1 MNTCESCRRV
11 QIGEPFQKVST
22 PRAFVGTFFIY
33 LPILLMP
40 VIIMTALLVY
50 IHLRMMGA
58 LDIKPLTDFLP
69 AWKSHRYRYKSQI
82 VYGAASKVAFWQ
94 RTRVFWFFNCTLY
107 CPFSVGF
114 LEWTAYLVKLVENWW
129 CPFAHGTKHAY
140 ADAPIDY
147 SYWHIAQPV
156 KDLHPD
162 DRNNPVWNQDVAPSS
177 DEPEHTVEASARR
190 VKDAPL
196 TVE

>member
-22 PRAFVGTFFIY
+22 PRAFVGTIFIY
-33 LPILLMP
+33 LPILVMP

-69 AWKSHRYRYKSQI
+69 AWKSHRYRHKSQI

-114 LEWTAYLVKLVENWW
+114 LEWTAYLV
-129 CPFAHGTKHAY
+129 
-140 ADAPIDY
+140 
-147 SYWHIAQPV
+147 
-156 KDLHPD
+156 
-162 DRNNPVWNQDVAPSS
+162 
-177 DEPEHTVEASARR
+177 
-190 VKDAPL
+190 
-196 TVE
+196 

>member
-1 MNTCESCRRV
+1 MKTCESCQRV
-11 QIGEPFQKVST
+11 QIGLPSLKVST
-22 PRAFVGTFFIY
+22 LRAFVGTFFIY
-33 LPILLMP
+33 LPILFMP

-69 AWKSHRYRYKSQI
+69 DWKSHRYRYKSQI
-82 VYGAASKVAFWQ
+82 VYGAGPKIAFWQ
-94 RTRVFWFFNCTLY
+94 RTRAFWFFNCTLY
-107 CPFSVGF
+107 CPLSVGF

-140 ADAPIDY
+140 SDAPIDY
-147 SYWHIAQPV
+147 SYWHIAETV

-162 DRNNPVWNQDVAPSS
+162 DRNNPIWNHEVATFG
-177 DEPEHTVEASARR
+177 DEQEQTVEASVRR
-190 VKDAPL
+190 VTDAPL
-196 TVE
+196 TIE